1 MKVLITSMYYRP
13 ENLPINSVVDLLKK
27 NGVEIDVLTA
37 KPNYPEGKFYMGYGI
52 FSKIYY
58 QEEGLGVY
66 RLPIFPRGKRKIT
79 LALNYLSFVVS
90 GVLMA
95 PFLLRKKNYDLIFV
109 YANSPITK
117 TIPAI
122 LLAKL
127 KKTPVIVWVQ
137 DLWPESILYSGI
149 KLPGFLISIIRYI
162 TKLIYL
168 NVDVI
173 ATQSQSFNKKISN
186 DFGIETNKIIHLP
199 NTIDSLFLTK
209 QSDAILPDQFTNNL
223 GRFNI
228 VFTGNIG
235 DAQNLDD
242 LIAASNSI
250 KKKDSSIKF
259 FIIGAG
265 SKLEEYREL
274 VSSKNI
280 ENIFFLGSFPLSY
293 MPSFIAKSDLMLISL
308 KDEEIYNLT
317 IPNKLQSYMAS
328 GKPVLGNISGAS
340 ADLIEK
346 SKCGHI
352 VKPNNPDLLCNKIIE
367 MSRLDR
373 RSLEL
378 MGNNG
383 KLYFEDH
390 FSNESFLNNFFSL
403 LDKRV

>member
-27 NGVEIDVLTA
+27 NRVRIDVLTA
-37 KPNYPEGKFYMGYGI
+37 RPNYPEGKFYSGYGI

-58 QEEGLGVY
+58 QEEDIGVY
-66 RLPIFPRGKRKIT
+66 RLPIFPRGNKKIT

-90 GVLMA
+90 GILLA
-95 PFLLRKKNYDLIFV
+95 PFLLRKEKYDLIFV

-149 KLPGFLISIIRYI
+149 KLPRFLISVIRYI

-168 NVDVI
+168 NVDLI
-173 ATQSQSFNKKISN
+173 ATQSESFNKKISH
-186 DFGIETNKIIHLP
+186 DFGIEAKKIIYLP
-199 NTIDSLFLTK
+199 NTIDSLFLK
-209 QSDAILPDQFTNNL
+209 KNSVSILPDQFTNNL
-223 GRFNI
+223 GTFNI
-228 VFTGNIG
+228 VFTGNVG

-242 LIAASNSI
+242 LISASNFI
-250 KKKDSSIKF
+250 KKKDSSIKI

-274 VSSKNI
+274 VRSKNI
-280 ENIFFLGSFPLSY
+280 ENIFFLGSFPLSH
-293 MPSFIAKSDLMLISL
+293 MPSFIAKSDVMLISL

-328 GKPVLGNISGAS
+328 GKPVIGNISGAS
-340 ADLIEK
+340 AELIEK
-346 SKCGHI
+346 SKCGYT
-352 VKPNNPDLLCNKIIE
+352 VNPNNPNLLCNKIIE
-367 MSRLDR
+367 MSQLDR
-373 RSLEL
+373 KSLEI

-383 KLYFEDH
+383 KLYFKDH
-390 FSNESFLNNFFSL
+390 FSNESFLINFLSL
-403 LDKRV
+403 LDNRF